1 MTVKPIKQE
10 DEEADTL
17 KKMSARMKEK
27 TSIGLCRSVKLLR
40 QAKPLPLRKCK
51 RSLRISSEISNAETT
66 PP

>member
-40 QAKPLPLRKCK
+40 QAKPLPL
-51 RSLRISSEISNAETT
+51 
-66 PP
+66 